1 MANLGKI
8 VAVLLLLLFV
18 TKAVAANVF
27 PLVNNLQQ
35 ELVLDENQESEES
48 DDVLEFNFLDVFL
61 QVQQPVYSLTLF
73 QTLVSKKSMSVY
85 NFSLNI
91 GYHHPAFRP
100 PCKLMI

>member
-8 VAVLLLLLFV
+8 VAVMLLLLFV

-27 PLVNNLQQ
+27 PLVKNLQQ

-48 DDVLEFNFLDVFL
+48 DDVLEYNFLDVFL

>member
-8 VAVLLLLLFV
+8 VAVMLLLLFV
-18 TKAVAANVF
+18 TKAVAVNVF
-27 PLVNNLQQ
+27 PLVKNLQQ

-48 DDVLEFNFLDVFL
+48 DDLLEFKFLDVFL
-61 QVQQPVYSLTLF
+61 QVQQPIYALTLC

-85 NFSLNI
+85 NCSLNI
-91 GYHHPAFRP
+91 GHHQPAFRP